1 MKERLQLFMDYEH
14 LSPSKFAEVIEV
26 QRSSIS
32 HILSGRNNPSYD
44 FILKVLKAFPYL
56 NSSWLLLGKG
66 NMLDPEVL
74 GASDDLFSGFGN
86 EKNGESNLFTTVT
99 APAERQDEPEM
110 EKTDTYNEGIP
121 DVDTHMRKNKKGDSP
136 SGVDKIVIFFED
148 KTFSVYHPQG

>member
-14 LSPSKFAEVIEV
+14 LSPSRFAEIIEV

-74 GASDDLFSGFGN
+74 GASDDLFSGFGSTGN
-86 EKNGESNLFTTVT
+86 SESNLFKAVS
-99 APAERQDEPEM
+99 APAERQVEPAMGKLEN
-110 EKTDTYNEGIP
+110 DNEGIP
-121 DVDTHMRKNKKGDSP
+121 VVDKHMRKDKKGDSP
-136 SGVDKIVIFFED
+136 AGVEKIVIFFED
-148 KTFSVYHPQG
+148 KTFSVYHPEG